1 MKSFKQGLR
10 AGAIEVNDSLIL
22 EMGLNWRW
30 LVSAGGSD
38 GKVSGCNAGDLGLT
52 PWSGRCPG

>member
-38 GKVSGCNAGDLGLT
+38 GKVAAMRET
-52 PWSGRCPG
+52 WV